1 MHTPIDRL
9 LPGFDRLDV
18 RDKVHRVEALT
29 TAGRAHSS
37 GIFVTMPKITAAG
50 LRQIRESDF
59 EGMDRFS
66 ENFGLK
72 FKSITDFFDN
82 ENSITTSGCHLAA
95 QSIRYQASGDPAAL
109 AAARTAYASLRRV
122 FQLGVEHGRPGFMGK
137 PYHFEYS
144 THTTGDQYLHMLW
157 GLWSFHPVASDA
169 ERAEIRAMLK
179 AVADYQI
186 AVDYTVFHQNGT
198 SWNYRRDPS
207 DYNAIM
213 AALVAAA
220 HQLTGETKYRD
231 ACAHVMQT
239 GRWRTHRRLD
249 TIIGQIRDGTYQ
261 LEPWDRIAGAD
272 LATGEFAHWEQI
284 QHCQFTAIAA
294 VIIHEGVPDLLPAAE
309 LSQVLGLWW
318 GDHAVGFD
326 RDWWGYLYWF
336 LVSARDRS
344 WRKCARTPR
353 LPRDQ
358 WFGGHPMLSFASSWL
373 YGDCLARFLWTALV
387 VARHCPAQR
396 NEAVQF
402 AATTLQ
408 RLQPR
413 HLLWIADPDGRQIPP
428 ELRYFTEFLSSEM
441 PECVIAAF
449 WEGRRLRLWS

>member
-1 MHTPIDRL
+1 MQMPIDRL
-9 LPGFDRLDV
+9 LPGFDQLGIRA
-18 RDKVHRVEALT
+18 KVECVEALT
-29 TAGRAHSS
+29 TAGRVHPS
-37 GIFVTMPKITAAG
+37 GILVTMPIVTPTG

-109 AAARTAYASLRRV
+109 TAARAAYASLRRV
-122 FQLGVEHGRPGFMGK
+122 FQFGVEHDRPGFMGK

-157 GLWSFHPVASDA
+157 GLWTFQAIAADA

-198 SWNYRRDPS
+198 SWCYRKDPT

-220 HQLTGETKYRD
+220 FKLTGETKYHD
-231 ACAHVMQT
+231 ACAFVMQS
-239 GRWRTHRRLD
+239 GRWQKERRLD
-249 TIIGQIRDGTYQ
+249 TIIGRIRAGVYEPQ
-261 LEPWDRIAGAD
+261 PWDRIAGAD
-272 LATGEFAHWEQI
+272 PANGEFAHWEQI

-294 VIIHEGVPDLLPAAE
+294 VILHESVPDLFSAAD
-309 LSQVLGLWW
+309 LDRVVSLWW
-318 GDHAVGFD
+318 SDQPVGFD

-336 LVSARDRS
+336 LVSAPDRS

-358 WFGGHPMLSFASSWL
+358 WFGGHPMLSFAASWL

-387 VARHCPAQR
+387 VARHCPAR
-396 NEAVQF
+396 RDEAVDF
-402 AATTLQ
+402 AATTLR

-413 HLLWIADPDGRQIPP
+413 HLLWIADPDGQQIPP
-428 ELRYFTEFLSSEM
+428 ELHYFTEFLSSEM
-441 PECVIAAF
+441 PECVIAAY
-449 WEGRRLRLWS
+449 WEGCRLQLWS